1 MLRGAS
7 CSVVAL
13 ICAIWIPIAA
23 AQESRPSESAPT
35 SLPTDGPVGKIA
47 FNRGGQ
53 IILIDP
59 QTMREEILVSDNVY
73 DRPLVWTADGARL
86 IFWNHAGGAWDLWA
100 YDLAAKARTD
110 LTKSARDN
118 RSGAPAPRG
127 GKIAFMRG
135 GEGVWMMDADGK
147 NPVQLDPRGHRDAAP
162 VWSPSAQRLAFTDLN
177 DAGSAG
183 PMQAYVVELIDGRPA
198 TTKHVGDG
206 EVHFFLD
213 EDHLVLTAPFEGAYE
228 IVRLEIS
235 TGQRTPLTKS
245 EGPDRNA
252 ILSADRKRIAWEENG
267 GDGRTLRI
275 MNVDGKEKRSLARL
289 EGTYAPPSFSPDGR
303 HLCYENAANG
313 KDLNVFV
320 IALSGGVAVPMTK
333 DGGSYPVWRP

>member
-1 MLRGAS
+1 MVRFLMRCAVGVWAMLFVS
-7 CSVVAL
+7 IV
-13 ICAIWIPIAA
+13 A

-53 IILIDP
+53 IMLIDP
-59 QTMREEILVSDNVY
+59 QTMREETLVSDNVY

-100 YDLAAKARTD
+100 YDVAAKLRTN

-118 RSGAPAPRG
+118 RSAAPATRG

-135 GEGVWMMDADGK
+135 GDGVWMMDADGK
-147 NPVQLDPRGHRDAAP
+147 NPVQVDRRGHRDAAP

-183 PMQAYVVELIDGRPA
+183 PMQAYVVELIDGRPTA
-198 TTKHVGDG
+198 AKHVGDG

-252 ILSADRKRIAWEENG
+252 VLSADRRRIAWEASG

-275 MNVDGKEKRSLARL
+275 MNIDGAEKRSLARL
-289 EGTYAPPSFSPDGR
+289 EGTYAPPSFSPDSRYLAFESDRDQKG
-303 HLCYENAANG
+303 
-313 KDLNVFV
+313 LNIFV
-320 IALSGGVAVPMTK
+320 ISVHGGVAVPMTTT
-333 DGGSYPVWRP
+333 GGSFPVFRP